1 MYSAVLLLLL
11 KSRSVFNVIFN
22 WGNQLDIE
30 SIWQAYRAK
39 LKGFLHSKVSNPDDV
54 DDLLQEIL
62 IKIHQHVGTLNTEEK
77 LKPWLFT
84 IARNVIIDFYRQQGR
99 RRDLTEDDLWYESGS
114 ILDQHPLSDCIE
126 PIIKGLPSDVAMLLI
141 AVDLEGKS
149 QKKCAQE
156 LGISY
161 SALKSRVQ
169 RGRVQLRS
177 LFESCCHLELDR
189 HGNVIEYQAKSTFCQ
204 RC

>member
-1 MYSAVLLLLL
+1 M
-11 KSRSVFNVIFN
+11 
-22 WGNQLDIE
+22 DIE
-30 SIWQAYRAK
+30 KIWQEYRAK
-39 LKGFLHSKVSNPDDV
+39 LKAFLHSKVSNSADV

-62 IKIHQHVGTLNTEEK
+62 IKTHQHLGTLKAKDK

-84 IARNVIIDFYRQQGR
+84 LAHHVIIDFYRQQGR
-99 RRDLTEDDLWYESGS
+99 QHSYGKEELWYDEN
-114 ILDQHPLSDCIE
+114 PLLIQQEMSECIE
-126 PIIKGLPSDVAMLLI
+126 PIIKGLPKDVSDLLI
-141 AVDLEGKS
+141 AIDLKGQS
-149 QKKCAQE
+149 QKALALE
-156 LGISY
+156 LGVSY

-189 HGNVIEYQAKSTFCQ
+189 HGNVIDYQTKDGACE